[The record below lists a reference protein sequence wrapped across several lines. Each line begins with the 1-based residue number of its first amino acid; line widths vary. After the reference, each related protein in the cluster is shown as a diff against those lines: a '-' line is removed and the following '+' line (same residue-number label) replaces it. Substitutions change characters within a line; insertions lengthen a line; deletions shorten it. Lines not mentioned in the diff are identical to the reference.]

1 MIDTQESIKNQQEI
15 KCVKE
20 HGDVFFCYALINAQE
35 RPR

>member
-1 MIDTQESIKNQQEI
+1 MIDTQESIENQQEI

-35 RPR
+35 WPR